1 MKKMIVSPCISIC
14 KMDPIT
20 GFCTGCARTSEEK
33 IIWKDKNTT
42 DEWKTTNLNV
52 IQKRMDTSMLKNFKE
67 SYEFKIK
74 NGISLIK
81 KKKLDEQ
88 K

>member
-1 MKKMIVSPCISIC
+1 MIISPCISVC
-14 KMDPIT
+14 KMDEDT
-20 GFCTGCARTSEEK
+20 GFCEGCARSSKEK
-33 IIWKDKNTT
+33 ILWKDKNTT
-42 DEWKTTNLNV
+42 DEWKTTNLIV
-52 IQKRMDTSMLKNFKE
+52 IQKRMDDLTLKSFKE

>member
-1 MKKMIVSPCISIC
+1 MIISPCISVC
-14 KMDPIT
+14 KMDEDT
-20 GFCTGCARTSEEK
+20 GFCEGCARSSKEK
-33 IIWKDKNTT
+33 ILWKDKNTT
-42 DEWKTTNLNV
+42 DEWKTSNLIV
-52 IQKRMDTSMLKNFKE
+52 IQKRMNTSMLKNFKE

>member
-1 MKKMIVSPCISIC
+1 
-14 KMDPIT
+14 MDEDT
-20 GFCTGCARTSEEK
+20 GFCDGCARSSKEK
-33 IIWKDKNTT
+33 ILWKDKNTT
-42 DEWKTTNLNV
+42 DEWKTTNLIV
-52 IQKRMDTSMLKNFKE
+52 IQKRMNTSMLKNFKE

>member
-1 MKKMIVSPCISIC
+1 M
-14 KMDPIT
+14 
-20 GFCTGCARTSEEK
+20 
-33 IIWKDKNTT
+33 N
-42 DEWKTTNLNV
+42 
-52 IQKRMDTSMLKNFKE
+52 TSMLKNFKE
-67 SYEFKIK
+67 SYEFKLK

>member
-1 MKKMIVSPCISIC
+1 
-14 KMDPIT
+14 MDKDT
-20 GFCTGCARTSEEK
+20 GFCEGCARTSQEK
-33 IIWKDKNTT
+33 ILWKEKNTT
-42 DEWKTTNLNV
+42 NEWKTSNLIV
-52 IQKRMDTSMLKNFKE
+52 IQERMNASTLKKFKE

>member
-1 MKKMIVSPCISIC
+1 MIISPCISVC
-14 KMDPIT
+14 KMDEDT
-20 GFCTGCARTSEEK
+20 GFCEGCARSSKEK
-33 IIWKDKNTT
+33 ILWKDKNTT
-42 DEWKTTNLNV
+42 DEWKTTNLIV

>member
-1 MKKMIVSPCISIC
+1 
-14 KMDPIT
+14 MDEDT
-20 GFCTGCARTSEEK
+20 GFCEGCARSSKEK
-33 IIWKDKNTT
+33 ILWKDKNTT
-42 DEWKTTNLNV
+42 DEWKTTNLIV
-52 IQKRMDTSMLKNFKE
+52 IHKRMDISILKNFKE
-67 SYEFKIK
+67 SYEFKLK

>member
-1 MKKMIVSPCISIC
+1 
-14 KMDPIT
+14 MDEDT
-20 GFCTGCARTSEEK
+20 GFCEGCARSSQEK
-33 IIWKDKNTT
+33 ILWKDKNTT
-42 DEWKTTNLNV
+42 DGWKTTNLIV
-52 IQKRMDTSMLKNFKE
+52 IQNRMDTSMLKNFKE

>member
-1 MKKMIVSPCISIC
+1 
-14 KMDPIT
+14 MDEDT
-20 GFCTGCARTSEEK
+20 GFCEGCARSSKEK
-33 IIWKDKNTT
+33 ILWKDKNTT
-42 DEWKTTNLNV
+42 DEWKTSNLIV
-52 IQKRMDTSMLKNFKE
+52 IQKRMNTSMLKSFKE

-74 NGISLIK
+74 NGISLIR

>member
-1 MKKMIVSPCISIC
+1 
-14 KMDPIT
+14 MDEDT
-20 GFCTGCARTSEEK
+20 GFCEGCARSSKEK
-33 IIWKDKNTT
+33 ILWKDKNTT
-42 DEWKTTNLNV
+42 DEWKTTNLIV
-52 IQKRMDTSMLKNFKE
+52 IQKRMDTSILKNFKE

>member
-1 MKKMIVSPCISIC
+1 
-14 KMDPIT
+14 MDEDT
-20 GFCTGCARTSEEK
+20 GFCDGCARSSKEK
-33 IIWKDKNTT
+33 ILWKDKNTT
-42 DEWKTTNLNV
+42 DEWKTTNLIV
-52 IQKRMDTSMLKNFKE
+52 IQKRMDDLTLKSFKE

>member
-1 MKKMIVSPCISIC
+1 
-14 KMDPIT
+14 MDEDT
-20 GFCTGCARTSEEK
+20 GFCEGCARSSKEK
-33 IIWKDKNTT
+33 ILWKDKNTT
-42 DEWKTTNLNV
+42 DEWKTTNLIV
-52 IQKRMDTSMLKNFKE
+52 IQKRMNISMLKNFKE

>member
-1 MKKMIVSPCISIC
+1 
-14 KMDPIT
+14 MDEDT
-20 GFCTGCARTSEEK
+20 GFCEGCARSSKEK
-33 IIWKDKNTT
+33 ILWKDKNTT
-42 DEWKTTNLNV
+42 DEWKTTNLIV
-52 IQKRMDTSMLKNFKE
+52 IQKRMDDLILKSFKE

>member
-1 MKKMIVSPCISIC
+1 
-14 KMDPIT
+14 MDENT
-20 GFCTGCARTSEEK
+20 GFCEGCARSSEEK
-33 IIWKDKNTT
+33 ILWKDKNTT
-42 DEWKTTNLNV
+42 DEWKTTNLIV
-52 IQKRMDTSMLKNFKE
+52 IQKRMDDLTLKSFKE

>member
-1 MKKMIVSPCISIC
+1 
-14 KMDPIT
+14 MDEDT
-20 GFCTGCARTSEEK
+20 GFCEGCARSSNEK
-33 IIWKDKNTT
+33 ILWKDKNTT
-42 DEWKTTNLNV
+42 DEWKTTNLIV
-52 IQKRMDTSMLKNFKE
+52 IQKRMDDLTLKSFKE

>member
-1 MKKMIVSPCISIC
+1 
-14 KMDPIT
+14 MDEDT
-20 GFCTGCARTSEEK
+20 GFCEGCARSSKEK
-33 IIWKDKNTT
+33 ILWKDKNTT
-42 DEWKTTNLNV
+42 DEWKTNNLV
-52 IQKRMDTSMLKNFKE
+52 QIQKRMEASTLKNFKE

>member
-1 MKKMIVSPCISIC
+1 
-14 KMDPIT
+14 MDEDT
-20 GFCTGCARTSEEK
+20 GFCEGCARSSKEK
-33 IIWKDKNTT
+33 ILWKDKNTT
-42 DEWKTTNLNV
+42 DEWKTTNLIV
-52 IQKRMDTSMLKNFKE
+52 IQKRMNTSMLKSFKE

>member
-1 MKKMIVSPCISIC
+1 MIISPCISVC
-14 KMDPIT
+14 KMDEDT
-20 GFCTGCARTSEEK
+20 GFCEGCARSSKEK
-33 IIWKDKNTT
+33 ILWKDKNTT

>member
-1 MKKMIVSPCISIC
+1 
-14 KMDPIT
+14 MDEDT
-20 GFCTGCARTSEEK
+20 GFCEGCARTSQEK
-33 IIWKDKNTT
+33 ILWKDKNTT
-42 DEWKTTNLNV
+42 DEWKTTNLIV
-52 IQKRMDTSMLKNFKE
+52 IQKRMDISILKNIKE
-67 SYEFKIK
+67 SYEFKLK

>member
-1 MKKMIVSPCISIC
+1 
-14 KMDPIT
+14 MDEDT
-20 GFCTGCARTSEEK
+20 GFCEGCARSSKEK
-33 IIWKDKNTT
+33 ILWKDKNTT
-42 DEWKTTNLNV
+42 DEWKTTNLIV
-52 IQKRMDTSMLKNFKE
+52 IQKRMNASMLKNFKE

>member
-1 MKKMIVSPCISIC
+1 MITSPCISVC
-14 KMDPIT
+14 KMDQDT
-20 GFCTGCARTSEEK
+20 GFCEGCARSSQEK
-33 IIWKDKNTT
+33 ILWKDKNTS
-42 DEWKTTNLNV
+42 DEWKYNNIKD
-52 IQKRMDTSMLKNFKE
+52 IQSRMDEQTIKNFKE
-67 SYEFKIK
+67 SYEFKLK

>member
-1 MKKMIVSPCISIC
+1 
-14 KMDPIT
+14 MDENT
-20 GFCTGCARTSEEK
+20 GFCEGCARSSEEK
-33 IIWKDKNTT
+33 ILWKDKNTT
-42 DEWKTTNLNV
+42 DEWKTTNLIV
-52 IQKRMDTSMLKNFKE
+52 IQKRMNTSMLKNFKE

>member
-1 MKKMIVSPCISIC
+1 
-14 KMDPIT
+14 MDEDT
-20 GFCTGCARTSEEK
+20 GFCEGCARSSKEK
-33 IIWKDKNTT
+33 ILWKDKNTS
-42 DEWKTTNLNV
+42 DEWKYNNIKD
-52 IQKRMDTSMLKNFKE
+52 IQSRMDEQTIKNFKE
-67 SYEFKIK
+67 SYEFKLK

>member
-1 MKKMIVSPCISIC
+1 
-14 KMDPIT
+14 MDEDT
-20 GFCTGCARTSEEK
+20 GFCEGCARSSKEK
-33 IIWKDKNTT
+33 ILWKDKNTT
-42 DEWKTTNLNV
+42 DEWKTTNLIV
-52 IQKRMDTSMLKNFKE
+52 IQKRMNTSVLKSFKE

>member
-1 MKKMIVSPCISIC
+1 MNNKVVSPCISIC
-14 KMDPIT
+14 KTDPVT
-20 GFCTGCARTSEEK
+20 EYCYGCARTNEEK
-33 IIWKDKNTT
+33 ILWKDKNTT
-42 DEWKTTNLNV
+42 DKWKTTNLIV
-52 IQKRMDTSMLKNFKE
+52 IQKRMNTSMLKNFKE

>member
-1 MKKMIVSPCISIC
+1 MITSPCISIC
-14 KMDPIT
+14 KMDPDT
-20 GFCTGCARTSEEK
+20 GFCEGCARSSQEK
-33 IIWKDKNTT
+33 ILWKDKNTT
-42 DEWKTTNLNV
+42 DGWKTTNLIV
-52 IQKRMDTSMLKNFKE
+52 IQNRMDTSMLKNFKE

>member
-1 MKKMIVSPCISIC
+1 
-14 KMDPIT
+14 MDKDT
-20 GFCTGCARTSEEK
+20 GFCEGCARTNQEK
-33 IIWKDKNTT
+33 ILWKDKNTT
-42 DEWKTTNLNV
+42 DEWKTTNLIV
-52 IQKRMDTSMLKNFKE
+52 IQKRMDDLILKSFKE

>member
-1 MKKMIVSPCISIC
+1 MIISPCISVC
-14 KMDPIT
+14 KMDEDT
-20 GFCTGCARTSEEK
+20 GFCEGCARSSKEK
-33 IIWKDKNTT
+33 ILWKDKNTT
-42 DEWKTTNLNV
+42 DEWKTTNLIV
-52 IQKRMDTSMLKNFKE
+52 IQKRMNTSILKNFKE

>member
-1 MKKMIVSPCISIC
+1 MIISPCISVC
-14 KMDPIT
+14 KMDEDT
-20 GFCTGCARTSEEK
+20 GFCEGCARSSKEK
-33 IIWKDKNTT
+33 ILWKDKNTT
-42 DEWKTTNLNV
+42 DEWKTTNLIV
-52 IQKRMDTSMLKNFKE
+52 IQKRMNTSMLKSFKE

>member
-1 MKKMIVSPCISIC
+1 MIISPCISVC
-14 KMDPIT
+14 KMDEDT
-20 GFCTGCARTSEEK
+20 GFCEGCARSSKEK
-33 IIWKDKNTT
+33 ILWKDKNTT
-42 DEWKTTNLNV
+42 DKWKTTNLIV
-52 IQKRMDTSMLKNFKE
+52 IQKRMNTSMLKNFKE

>member
-1 MKKMIVSPCISIC
+1 MRKARFH
-14 KMDPIT
+14 
-20 GFCTGCARTSEEK
+20 FCEGCARTNQEK
-33 IIWKDKNTT
+33 ILWKEKNTT
-42 DEWKTTNLNV
+42 NEWKTSNLIV
-52 IQKRMDTSMLKNFKE
+52 IQERMNASTLKNFKE

-81 KKKLDEQ
+81 KEKLDEQ

>member
-1 MKKMIVSPCISIC
+1 MIISPCISVC
-14 KMDPIT
+14 KMDEDT
-20 GFCTGCARTSEEK
+20 GFCEGWSRTSQEK
-33 IIWKDKNTT
+33 ILWKDKNTT
-42 DEWKTTNLNV
+42 DEWKTTNLIV
-52 IQKRMDTSMLKNFKE
+52 IQKRMNTSVLKTFKE

>member
-1 MKKMIVSPCISIC
+1 
-14 KMDPIT
+14 MDEDT
-20 GFCTGCARTSEEK
+20 GFCEGCSRTSQEK
-33 IIWKDKNTT
+33 ILWKGKNTT
-42 DEWKTTNLNV
+42 DEWKTTNLIV
-52 IQKRMDTSMLKNFKE
+52 IQKRMNTSMLKNFKE

>member
-1 MKKMIVSPCISIC
+1 
-14 KMDPIT
+14 MDEDT
-20 GFCTGCARTSEEK
+20 GFCEGCSRTSQEK
-33 IIWKDKNTT
+33 ILWKGKNTT
-42 DEWKTTNLNV
+42 DEWKTTNLII
-52 IQKRMDTSMLKNFKE
+52 IQKRMNASMLKNFKE

>member
-1 MKKMIVSPCISIC
+1 MITSPCISVC
-14 KMDPIT
+14 KMDQDT
-20 GFCTGCARTSEEK
+20 GLCEGCARSSQEK
-33 IIWKDKNTT
+33 ILWKDKNTS
-42 DEWKTTNLNV
+42 DEWKYNNIKD
-52 IQKRMDTSMLKNFKE
+52 IQSRMDEQTIKNFKE
-67 SYEFKIK
+67 SYEFKLK

>member
-1 MKKMIVSPCISIC
+1 
-14 KMDPIT
+14 MDEDT
-20 GFCTGCARTSEEK
+20 GFCEGCARSSKEK
-33 IIWKDKNTT
+33 ILWKDKNTT
-42 DEWKTTNLNV
+42 DEWKKTNLIV
-52 IQKRMDTSMLKNFKE
+52 IQKRMDDLTLKSFKE

>member
-1 MKKMIVSPCISIC
+1 MKILVFVRGS
-14 KMDPIT
+14 
-20 GFCTGCARTSEEK
+20 RTSQEK
-33 IIWKDKNTT
+33 ILWKDKNTT
-42 DEWKTTNLNV
+42 DEWKTANLIV
-52 IQKRMDTSMLKNFKE
+52 IQKRMHTSMLKNFKE